1 MFTNK
6 AYNHVSLSFDKEL
19 KTIISYN
26 GGESI
31 SPPGLNQ
38 EQLIYF
44 NKKNDASIIVYR
56 IAASKEHKQVIIDK
70 IKEINEIGSA
80 YNLIG
85 LVTKV
90 SIRPNI
96 MFCSQFVYNILKV
109 AELEYF
115 YSPPAKVKPT
125 DFIENDYYR
134 KLEFCYEIKF
144 NEL

>member
-1 MFTNK
+1 TRSKRDWSSDVCSSDLEECEKSLEDEHLYIVLSSTGSPASELISLFTNK

-56 IAASKEHKQVIIDK
+56 IAASKENKQVIIDK
-70 IKEINEIGSA
+70 IKEINKIS
-80 YNLIG
+80 
-85 LVTKV
+85 
-90 SIRPNI
+90 S
-96 MFCSQFVYNILKV
+96 
-109 AELEYF
+109 
-115 YSPPAKVKPT
+115 
-125 DFIENDYYR
+125 D
-134 KLEFCYEIKF
+134 
-144 NEL
+144 